1 MSLYDRQITKQ
12 EGKNM
17 PHYDVQLK
25 QIYNRKNATFCI
37 LGEKGELLWE
47 GEANLGTLERS
58 NSVLMAFVPWYPDN
72 HPYPKKALLDVLQ
85 VCDSHLSPQIN
96 QPSRAEYE
104 ERVNRLYATI
114 EAIRCWMSDD
124 FGSVLA
130 RGNTHIVP
138 RIHIEVDFDGQE
150 PADPRLFSDML
161 PIGAAFAS
169 LGYAGSEFIIP
180 ALSGSQQRQEQ
191 QQEEMMLIVFDG
203 DLGDLEGYDQFVN
216 PCREIARCLGW
227 RAVATTIGELGQA
240 NNKQYPSVLCC
251 VGTNYMTDQKYQV
264 LEQLCGNVK
273 LAFLFQP
280 RTASYIRTLK
290 DYKLGYAQRIVECG
304 VPRCFALSGHPTKE
318 GIKRLLEIIAE
329 RLQAAVPAQPTNL
342 NSDKVAATVSA
353 IVHSAEVLDAGRNI
367 DKVLDARGNIGQHTS
382 IAGMS
387 VKQVVRG

>member
-1 MSLYDRQITKQ
+1 ML
-12 EGKNM
+12 
-17 PHYDVQLK
+17 HYDVQLK
-25 QIYNRKNATFCI
+25 QIYSREKATFCI
-37 LGEKGELLWE
+37 LGENVKSLWE
-47 GEANLGTLERS
+47 GEANLGNLEFS
-58 NSVLMAFVPWYPDN
+58 NSVLKASVPWEPDN
-72 HPYPKKALLDVLQ
+72 HPYPKNVLLDVLG

-96 QPSRAEYE
+96 QPSEDEYE

-114 EAIRCWMSDD
+114 EAICCWMRDA
-124 FGSVLA
+124 FERFLP
-130 RGNTHIVP
+130 RGKTHIVP
-138 RIHIEVDFDGQE
+138 RIHIKVVSYGQD
-150 PADPRLFSDML
+150 PADPRSFSDML

-203 DLGDLEGYDQFVN
+203 DLGDLGNYDQFVN

-280 RTASYIRTLK
+280 RTASYIRTLG
-290 DYKLGYAQRIVECG
+290 DYPLGYAQRIVECG

-318 GIKRLLEIIAE
+318 GIKRLLEIIAAG
-329 RLQAAVPAQPTNL
+329 LQAAVPAQPANL
-342 NSDKVAATVSA
+342 NSDEVAATVSA
-353 IVHSAEVLDAGRNI
+353 IVHSDEVLAAKERNI
-367 DKVLDARGNIGQHTS
+367 WQHTR

>member
-1 MSLYDRQITKQ
+1 MS
-12 EGKNM
+12 
-17 PHYDVQLK
+17 HYDVKLE
-25 QIYNRKNATFCI
+25 QIYSREKATFRI
-37 LGEKGELLWE
+37 LGEKVLWE
-47 GEANLGTLERS
+47 GEANLGSLEFS
-58 NSVLMAFVPWYPDN
+58 NSVLKASVPWKPDN
-72 HPYPKKALLDVLQ
+72 HPYPKKVLLDVLG

-96 QPSRAEYE
+96 QPSRDEYE
-104 ERVNRLYATI
+104 ERVNRLCATI
-114 EAIRCWMSDD
+114 EAICCWMSDD
-124 FGSVLA
+124 FGRFLA
-130 RGNTHIVP
+130 TRGKTHIVP

-150 PADPRLFSDML
+150 PADPRSFSDML

-203 DLGDLEGYDQFVN
+203 DFGDYDQFVN
-216 PCREIARCLGW
+216 PCGKIARCLGW

-240 NNKQYPSVLCC
+240 NNEQYPSVLCC

-280 RTASYIRTLK
+280 RTASYIRTLG
-290 DYKLGYAQRIVECG
+290 DYPLGYAQRIVECG

-318 GIKRLLEIIAE
+318 GIKRLLEIIAAG
-329 RLQAAVPAQPTNL
+329 LQAAVPAQPANL
-342 NSDKVAATVSA
+342 NSDEVAATVSA
-353 IVHSAEVLDAGRNI
+353 IVHSDEVLAAKERNI
-367 DKVLDARGNIGQHTS
+367 WQHTR

>member
-1 MSLYDRQITKQ
+1 VSLYDRQITKQ

-17 PHYDVQLK
+17 SHYDVKLE
-25 QIYNRKNATFCI
+25 QIYSREKATFRI
-37 LGEKGELLWE
+37 LGEKVLWE
-47 GEANLGTLERS
+47 GEANLGSLEFS
-58 NSVLMAFVPWYPDN
+58 NSVLKASVPWKPDN
-72 HPYPKKALLDVLQ
+72 HPYPKKVLLDVLG

-96 QPSRAEYE
+96 QPSRDEYE
-104 ERVNRLYATI
+104 ERVNRLCATI
-114 EAIRCWMSDD
+114 EAICCWMSDD
-124 FGSVLA
+124 FGRFLA
-130 RGNTHIVP
+130 TRGKTHIVP

-150 PADPRLFSDML
+150 PADPRSFSDML

-203 DLGDLEGYDQFVN
+203 DSGDYDEFVH
-216 PCREIARCLGW
+216 PCRKIARCLEW
-227 RAVATTIGELGQA
+227 KAVATTIDDLGQA
-240 NNKQYPSVLCC
+240 NNAQYPSVLCC

-318 GIKRLLEIIAE
+318 GIKRLLEIIAAG
-329 RLQAAVPAQPTNL
+329 LQAAVLAQPAGW
-342 NSDKVAATVSA
+342 NSDKVAATVSE
-353 IVHSAEVLDAGRNI
+353 IVHSREVLA
-367 DKVLDARGNIGQHTS
+367 AEGNIWQHTR

>member
-1 MSLYDRQITKQ
+1 MS
-12 EGKNM
+12 
-17 PHYDVQLK
+17 HYDVKLE
-25 QIYNRKNATFCI
+25 QIYSRKKATFRI
-37 LGEKGELLWE
+37 LGEKVLWE
-47 GEANLGTLERS
+47 GEANLGSLEFS
-58 NSVLMAFVPWYPDN
+58 NSVLKASVPWKPDN
-72 HPYPKKALLDVLQ
+72 HPYPKKFLLNVLQ
-85 VCDSHLSPQIN
+85 VCESHLSPQIT
-96 QPSRAEYE
+96 QPSGAEYD

-114 EAIRCWMSDD
+114 EAICCWMSDD

-138 RIHIEVDFDGQE
+138 RIHIEVVSYGQD
-150 PADPRLFSDML
+150 PADPRFFSDML

-203 DLGDLEGYDQFVN
+203 DSGDYDQFVN
-216 PCREIARCLGW
+216 PCREIARCLRW

-240 NNKQYPSVLCC
+240 NNEQYPSVLCC

-280 RTASYIRTLK
+280 RTASYIRTLE
-290 DYKLGYAQRIVECG
+290 DYPLGYAQRIVECG

-329 RLQAAVPAQPTNL
+329 RLQAAVPAQPANW
-342 NSDKVAATVSA
+342 NSDKVAATVSS
-353 IVHSAEVLDAGRNI
+353 IVHSNEFLP
-367 DKVLDARGNIGQHTS
+367 ARGNIGQRTR
-382 IAGMS
+382 IAGHSNEVPAAGGNIKEHTKIAVMS

>member
-17 PHYDVQLK
+17 SHYDVQLK
-25 QIYNRKNATFCI
+25 QIYNPENATFCI
-37 LGEKGELLWE
+37 LGEKGKLLWK
-47 GEANLGTLERS
+47 GETDCSNLKLS
-58 NSVLMAFVPWYPDN
+58 NNVLMASVPWKSDN
-72 HPYPKKALLDVLQ
+72 HPYPKKVLLDVLQ
-85 VCDSHLSPQIN
+85 VCESHLSPQIT
-96 QPSRAEYE
+96 QPSGAEYD

-124 FGSVLA
+124 FGSVIA

-138 RIHIEVDFDGQE
+138 RIHIEVVSYGQD
-150 PADPRLFSDML
+150 PADPRFFSDML

-203 DLGDLEGYDQFVN
+203 DLGDYDQFVN

-227 RAVATTIGELGQA
+227 RAVAKTIGGLGQA
-240 NNKQYPSVLCC
+240 NNEQYPSVLCC

-280 RTASYIRTLK
+280 RTASYIRTLG
-290 DYKLGYAQRIVECG
+290 DYPLGYAQRIVGCG
-304 VPRCFALSGHPTKE
+304 VPRCFALSGHPPKE
-318 GIKRLLEIIAE
+318 GIKRLLEIIAA
-329 RLQAAVPAQPTNL
+329 RLQAAVPAQPANL
-342 NSDKVAATVSA
+342 NSDKVAATVSE
-353 IVHSAEVLDAGRNI
+353 IVHSREVLAAG
-367 DKVLDARGNIGQHTS
+367 GNIWQHTR

>member
-1 MSLYDRQITKQ
+1 
-12 EGKNM
+12 M

-25 QIYNRKNATFCI
+25 QIYSREKATFCI
-37 LGEKGELLWE
+37 LGENGKSLWE
-47 GEANLGTLERS
+47 GEANLGNLEFS
-58 NSVLMAFVPWYPDN
+58 NSVLKASVPWEPDN
-72 HPYPKKALLDVLQ
+72 HPYPKNDLLDVLG
-85 VCDSHLSPQIN
+85 VCDSHLSPQIT
-96 QPSRAEYE
+96 QPSGAEYD

-114 EAIRCWMSDD
+114 EAIRCWMRDA
-124 FGSVLA
+124 FGRFLP

-138 RIHIEVDFDGQE
+138 RIRIEVVFEGQK
-150 PADPRLFSDML
+150 PANPRSFSDML

-203 DLGDLEGYDQFVN
+203 DLGNNDQFVN

-227 RAVATTIGELGQA
+227 RAVAKTIGELGQA

-251 VGTNYMTDQKYQV
+251 VGKNYMTDQKYQV

-280 RTASYIRTLK
+280 RTASYIRTPK

-304 VPRCFALSGHPTKE
+304 VPRCFALSGHPPKE
-318 GIKRLLEIIAE
+318 GIKGLLEIIAA
-329 RLQAAVPAQPTNL
+329 RLQAAVPAQPANR

-353 IVHSAEVLDAGRNI
+353 IVHSNEVLAAG
-367 DKVLDARGNIGQHTS
+367 GNIG
-382 IAGMS
+382 IADMSTRIARMS

>member
-1 MSLYDRQITKQ
+1 L
-12 EGKNM
+12 E
-17 PHYDVQLK
+17 
-25 QIYNRKNATFCI
+25 QIYSREKATFRI
-37 LGEKGELLWE
+37 LGEKVLWE
-47 GEANLGTLERS
+47 GEANLGNLEFS
-58 NSVLMAFVPWYPDN
+58 NSVLKASVPWEPDN
-72 HPYPKKALLDVLQ
+72 HPYPKKFLLDVLG
-85 VCDSHLSPQIN
+85 VCDSHLSPQII
-96 QPSRAEYE
+96 QPSQVEYG
-104 ERVNRLYATI
+104 ERVNRLCATI
-114 EAIRCWMSDD
+114 EAICCWMRDE

-130 RGNTHIVP
+130 RGSTHIVP
-138 RIHIEVDFDGQE
+138 RIHIKVVFDRQDGQE
-150 PADPRLFSDML
+150 PADPRSFSDML
-161 PIGAAFAS
+161 PIGAAFAR

-203 DLGDLEGYDQFVN
+203 DFGDYDQFVY
-216 PCREIARCLGW
+216 PCRKIARCLGW
-227 RAVATTIGELGQA
+227 RAVAKPIGDLGQA
-240 NNKQYPSVLCC
+240 NNEQYPSVLCC

-318 GIKRLLEIIAE
+318 GIKRLLEIIAAG
-329 RLQAAVPAQPTNL
+329 LQAAVLAKPASW

-353 IVHSAEVLDAGRNI
+353 IVHSDEVLAAKERNI
-367 DKVLDARGNIGQHTS
+367 WQHTR